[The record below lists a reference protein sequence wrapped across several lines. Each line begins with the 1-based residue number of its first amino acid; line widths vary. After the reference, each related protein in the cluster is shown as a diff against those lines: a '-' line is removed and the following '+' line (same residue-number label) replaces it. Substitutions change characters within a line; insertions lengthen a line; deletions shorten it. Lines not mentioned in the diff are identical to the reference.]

1 MKIELTDQVK
11 EKLADAVELWA
22 IDVLPGKPA
31 ILATA
36 VFFALEKTLDLVFNS
51 QCTSNPI
58 YT

>member
-22 IDVLPGKPA
+22 VDVLPGKPA

-36 VFFALEKTLDLVFNS
+36 VFFALENAKDRARKDHGKVS
-51 QCTSNPI
+51 
-58 YT
+58 